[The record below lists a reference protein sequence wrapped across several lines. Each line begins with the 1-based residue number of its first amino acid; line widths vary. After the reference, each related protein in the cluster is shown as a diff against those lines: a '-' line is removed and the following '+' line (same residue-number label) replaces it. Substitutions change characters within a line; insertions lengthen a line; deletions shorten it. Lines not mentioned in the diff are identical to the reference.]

1 MTSIKSESENNLGA
15 KDLIAFQERL
25 SGIESRINSGDPVTT
40 DERDYYE
47 AMKQAIAQAEI
58 DIENEI

>member
-15 KDLIAFQERL
+15 KDLIAFEERL
-25 SGIESRINSGDPVTT
+25 SDIERRINSGDPVTT
-40 DERDYYE
+40 DERDYYQ
-47 AMKQAIAQAEI
+47 AMKRAIAQAEI